1 MIIEFLIIDTDLKSF
16 LISEVKYNIPFVEQI
31 IQYDESST
39 ISTFWLWLF
48 VLNKQFNLQIS
59 TSVNW
64 SVS

>member
-39 ISTFWLWLF
+39 ISTF
-48 VLNKQFNLQIS
+48 
-59 TSVNW
+59 
-64 SVS
+64 